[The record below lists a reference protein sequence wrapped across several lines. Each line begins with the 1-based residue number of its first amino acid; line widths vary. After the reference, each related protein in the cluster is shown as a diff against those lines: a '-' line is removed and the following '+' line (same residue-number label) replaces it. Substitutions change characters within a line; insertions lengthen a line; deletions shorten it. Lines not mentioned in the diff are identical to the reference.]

1 MCLNQKGY
9 EDDSKSDSSETLLD
23 REIQLEDS
31 QEPRASSEAPGG
43 ISCEIVCDAPS
54 NKDAEEE
61 PTEGDPGKGETDKGE
76 TTKGEPTEG
85 DPAKEET
92 AKGEPTEG
100 DPAKEE
106 TAKGEPTEGEPA
118 KEETAKGE
126 PTEGDPAEEET
137 AKGQPAEGEPTE
149 REPGEGETAKGET
162 ADGGRE
168 EEKTT
173 DTNPDSFES
182 RYTVGE
188 LLGKGGC
195 GSVYEGVRKVDGN
208 QVAIKYV
215 VKDEHLRFTR
225 IPGETELLPVE
236 VALMRMVSRP
246 PASPYVLKLLEWF
259 DTPERCILI
268 LERPVPCI
276 DLYQLMLKKGR
287 LRMQFAR
294 HVMRHVVLAV
304 LHCRDRGVLHRD
316 IKRQNVLLNTETLE
330 VKLIDFGCGD
340 LLKDTPYYTYS
351 GTWEYSPPEWITKQK
366 YYGCPAT
373 VWSLGVLLFFLVC
386 GRLPFRSKKEITK
399 GRLVFKP
406 GVSDACCHLIE
417 QCLKKK
423 PSKRLTI
430 GQILLHRWFDE

>member
-1 MCLNQKGY
+1 M
-9 EDDSKSDSSETLLD
+9 
-23 REIQLEDS
+23 
-31 QEPRASSEAPGG
+31 
-43 ISCEIVCDAPS
+43 
-54 NKDAEEE
+54 
-61 PTEGDPGKGETDKGE
+61 
-76 TTKGEPTEG
+76 
-85 DPAKEET
+85 
-92 AKGEPTEG
+92 
-100 DPAKEE
+100 
-106 TAKGEPTEGEPA
+106 
-118 KEETAKGE
+118 
-126 PTEGDPAEEET
+126 
-137 AKGQPAEGEPTE
+137 
-149 REPGEGETAKGET
+149 
-162 ADGGRE
+162 
-168 EEKTT
+168 T

-215 VKDEHLRFTR
+215 VKDEHRRFTR

-236 VALMRMVSRP
+236 VALMRMVSRLC
-246 PASPYVLKLLEWF
+246 ASPYVLKLLEWF
-259 DTPERCILI
+259 DTPERYILI
-268 LERPVPCI
+268 LERPIPCV
-276 DLYQLMLKKGR
+276 DLYQLMLKTGR

-294 HVMRHVVLAV
+294 HVMRQVVLAV

-316 IKRQNVLLNTETLE
+316 IKLQNVLLNTETLE

-351 GTWEYSPPEWITKQK
+351 GTWVYSPPEWITKQK

-373 VWSLGVLLFFLVC
+373 VWSLGVLLFVLVC

-406 GVSDACCHLIE
+406 GVSDACRHLIE

-423 PSKRLTI
+423 PSKRLTL
-430 GQILLHRWFDE
+430 GQILLHGWFDE